1 VFRVQNL
8 PFQTIQHIITT
19 LDCQMVGQ
27 ENVLTRCET
36 AEGKKLH
43 ALAFR
48 MSVKSGSA
56 LPRGDGFPERS
67 IYDFSV
73 QQIS

>member
-1 VFRVQNL
+1 
-8 PFQTIQHIITT
+8 
-19 LDCQMVGQ
+19 MVGQ
-27 ENVLTRCET
+27 EHVLTRCGT

-48 MSVKSGSA
+48 LSVKSGSA
-56 LPRGDGFPERS
+56 LLRGDGFPERS